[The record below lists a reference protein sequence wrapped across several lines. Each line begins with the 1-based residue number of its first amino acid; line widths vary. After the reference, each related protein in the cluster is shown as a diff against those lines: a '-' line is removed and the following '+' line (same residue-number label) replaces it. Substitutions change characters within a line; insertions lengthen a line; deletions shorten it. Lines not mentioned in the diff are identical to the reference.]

1 MCSFYNRTQYSGL
14 ETDILNS
21 YTNSLLQVLHYSAP
35 IRAIGKAH
43 LCVDCTKEH
52 CLLCEAGFLF
62 RMLEDAKGT
71 NCQGSN
77 FSRAFS
83 ATSQASALGLMDD
96 EENHSTQPYGSL
108 IQNFNRWLLSTLSSE
123 SIVNGETPNIRQPTM
138 SSLSLE
144 NSPSAIDQ
152 VLGTRMRTANTCSA
166 CHATV
171 TRETVMHVLDV
182 QYPRKANASF
192 CEVLQN
198 SIVRDTDTKATCSSC
213 KRFIKILSKR
223 SLAGE
228 QGEALPPVLS
238 INANAATAE
247 VESLWK
253 TGYLPTRFVVSDQ
266 DGVTFAMEGSGMA
279 YNLKVSGPRARS

>member
-1 MCSFYNRTQYSGL
+1 
-14 ETDILNS
+14 
-21 YTNSLLQVLHYSAP
+21 
-35 IRAIGKAH
+35 
-43 LCVDCTKEH
+43 
-52 CLLCEAGFLF
+52 
-62 RMLEDAKGT
+62 
-71 NCQGSN
+71 
-77 FSRAFS
+77 
-83 ATSQASALGLMDD
+83 MDD

-108 IQNFNRWLLSTLSSE
+108 IQNFNRWLLSTLSWE

-138 SSLSLE
+138 SSLSIE

-166 CHATV
+166 CQATV

-279 YNLKVSGPRARS
+279 YNLKVSGPRVRS